1 MKTYKLGKIEI
12 FSRNLK
18 PHKSWSAADRM
29 CKNLGEGW
37 RLPSIEELKYL
48 FEFYNLGLLNL
59 DIKDDD
65 FVGYWSDSI
74 NGSPTKSNDFDC
86 EVFYYRTL
94 EGYDDIVWEP
104 GFSYIAWE
112 IRPVRS
118 IV

>member
-1 MKTYKLGKIEI
+1 MKIEI
-12 FSRNLK
+12 Y
-18 PHKSWSAADRM
+18 PHTITEYVTWQEAHDLCLS
-29 CKNLGEGW
+29 LGEGW

-94 EGYDDIVWEP
+94 AGYDDIVWEP
-104 GFSYIAWE
+104 GFGSVAWE
-112 IRPVRS
+112 IRPVRN
-118 IV
+118 I